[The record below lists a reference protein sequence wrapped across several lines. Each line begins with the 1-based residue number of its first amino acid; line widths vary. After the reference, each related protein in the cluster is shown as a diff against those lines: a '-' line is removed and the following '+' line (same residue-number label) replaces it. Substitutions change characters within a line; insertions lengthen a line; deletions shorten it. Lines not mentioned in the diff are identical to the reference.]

1 MLKHILTL
9 ILLTISLTTQAATL
23 VCDWMPW
30 SPDGSDVNKADVVQY
45 SSDGG
50 QTWTDFNIET
60 ADEQTT
66 FRIHEPFDTTSVI
79 DWTVRAY
86 NTQWGRESAHVPFTW
101 GGEGPIVAPAG
112 FQIVP

>member
-1 MLKHILTL
+1 MLKHILAITLLTFALTSQASTL
-9 ILLTISLTTQAATL
+9 I
-23 VCDWMPW
+23 CDWMPW
-30 SPDGSDVNKADVVQY
+30 SPDGSDVSKADVVQY

-50 QTWTDFNIET
+50 QTWTNFNIET
-60 ADEQTT
+60 DVDQTT
-66 FRIHEPFDTTSVI
+66 FRISEPFDTTATV

-101 GGEGPIVAPAG
+101 GGVGPIVAPTG